1 MIWMIRLIC
10 QNMAA
15 GKYEGE
21 AYIYGHEEVIE
32 MLETICKML
41 LQSKQIKYINDR
53 LHLVVV
59 NDGETKEIIGKK
71 VTFFDIHST
80 KAKQFGYMME
90 LDEKNR
96 ILRIPKFVYPGDKV
110 SPSVSFYAPDKPGTY
125 VMNWKMKDSKGKI
138 VFPDKLGIG
147 LHFMVMDFEEDKAIR
162 GENYNVIE
170 EIPRLSAPIIAG
182 NLYSHTWIIQN
193 TGMTI
198 WNEYYLECINGDNF
212 SYVKKEL
219 CVPLKAHVMPGEKIS
234 VKVELRNATDRRYLY
249 HGWQIMKKDGTPA
262 FAKKQEAGG
271 SVESDI
277 KDVGNHLFRGRNQ
290 RNSMSYVVTIFTEK
304 HLYRVKY

>member
-1 MIWMIRLIC
+1 MT
-10 QNMAA
+10 
-15 GKYEGE
+15 GKE
-21 AYIYGHEEVIE
+21 
-32 MLETICKML
+32 C
-41 LQSKQIKYINDR
+41 
-53 LHLVVV
+53 
-59 NDGETKEIIGKK
+59 
-71 VTFFDIHST
+71 
-80 KAKQFGYMME
+80 
-90 LDEKNR
+90 
-96 ILRIPKFVYPGDKV
+96 
-110 SPSVSFYAPDKPGTY
+110 
-125 VMNWKMKDSKGKI
+125 SKGKI

-234 VKVELRNATDRRYLY
+234 VKVEFATPPIEGIYTMV
-249 HGWQIMKKDGTPA
+249 WQIMKKDGTPA
-262 FAKKQEAGG
+262 FAKNRRLE
-271 SVESDI
+271 VLLNLI
-277 KDVGNHLFRGRNQ
+277 
-290 RNSMSYVVTIFTEK
+290 
-304 HLYRVKY
+304 